1 MWLDHL
7 RPAFSYQCRS
17 PQPTRKSRKCLL
29 NHLVYRQEAWAG
41 NMERE
46 PDYPEYTCAARL
58 SLGVIIEIS
67 LTESDPSPA
76 MRELV
81 VGVESQRADPRLRA
95 SAEKSVISLSPTH
108 QITHANA
115 ISSASSHV
123 NASATQL
130 VARQRFRNAIS
141 SASTHQSTH
150 VNAFPPRISRAPP
163 RKARTSTR
171 STTSPTTQ
179 STRANASTTH
189 ANANEKSA
197 RKFGERNFG
206 NGIDDRFDD
215 RFMIASVT
223 GSMKRN
229 FVAENES
236 CTGPEAPAPSAHCT

>member
-1 MWLDHL
+1 
-7 RPAFSYQCRS
+7 
-17 PQPTRKSRKCLL
+17 
-29 NHLVYRQEAWAG
+29 
-41 NMERE
+41 MERE

-150 VNAFPPRISRAPP
+150 
-163 RKARTSTR
+163 
-171 STTSPTTQ
+171 
-179 STRANASTTH
+179 